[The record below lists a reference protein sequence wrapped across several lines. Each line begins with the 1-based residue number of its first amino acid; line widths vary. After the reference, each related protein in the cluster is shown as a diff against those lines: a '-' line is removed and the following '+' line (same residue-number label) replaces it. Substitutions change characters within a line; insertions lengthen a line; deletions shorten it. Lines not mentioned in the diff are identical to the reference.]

1 MRWICYRDPFEFQ
14 LKQVNTMGRLLFK
27 LFLAFFA
34 LVMLLGMLLFLL
46 FYLVWA
52 SLRWLI
58 TGQKPQVTVVWQR
71 YREMRRG
78 GKWQQSTPRS
88 AAGSADDVVDVE
100 VREVRPDN
108 DPLKRLK

>member
-1 MRWICYRDPFEFQ
+1 
-14 LKQVNTMGRLLFK
+14 MGRLLFK
-27 LFLAFFA
+27 LFLAFFG
-34 LVMLLGMLLFLL
+34 LVLLLGMLLFLL
-46 FYLVWA
+46 VYIAWA

-58 TGQKPQVTVVWQR
+58 TGQKPQVAVVWQR

-78 GKWQQSTPRS
+78 GMWQQPASRP

-108 DPLKRLK
+108 DQIKRLR